1 MSQRF
6 YVNGVQ
12 IFGNNEMF
20 ENTHDEIARQGG
32 VWDDVD
38 LCLPETEITDPQ
50 ALMDAVEK
58 DTFLY
63 LKNITTEYYDSKKRK
78 IIKKPF
84 SRVTDKDLLLNSSVW
99 NYKEFKIGAYNRD
112 GTIQNN
118 VWRRMKWIIEGK
130 RMFTSYI
137 LYLAIQDQVKS
148 ENGKLVLKDG
158 GKIIAEMF

>member
-32 VWDDVD
+32 VWDDDD
-38 LCLPETEITDPQ
+38 LILPKTEIKDPQ

-58 DTFLY
+58 DSLEY
-63 LKNITTEYYDSKKRK
+63 LKKILTKNVWSDRKNKCINRSFSRLTDKHILLSECDSKEVLHRLYTNKGEVRK
-78 IIKKPF
+78 NSWRFLLCWVESLRIFTALNLYNAIK
-84 SRVTDKDLLLNSSVW
+84 SEV
-99 NYKEFKIGAYNRD
+99 EFKD
-112 GTIQNN
+112 GN
-118 VWRRMKWIIEGK
+118 
-130 RMFTSYI
+130 
-137 LYLAIQDQVKS
+137 
-148 ENGKLVLKDG
+148 LVLKDG

>member
-38 LCLPETEITDPQ
+38 LCLPETEIIDPQ

-58 DTFLY
+58 DSLEY
-63 LKNITTEYYDSKKRK
+63 LKKILTKNAWSERK
-78 IIKKPF
+78 NKCINRPF
-84 SRVTDKDLLLNSSVW
+84 SRLTDKHILLSEYDNKEVLHRLYTNKGEVRKNAWRFLQYWVEGLRIFTGLNLYNAIKSEV
-99 NYKEFKIGAYNRD
+99 EFKD
-112 GTIQNN
+112 
-118 VWRRMKWIIEGK
+118 
-130 RMFTSYI
+130 
-137 LYLAIQDQVKS
+137 
-148 ENGKLVLKDG
+148 GKLVLKDG